1 MFGVEM
7 RGGGTRGRPEL
18 GAPHRRRDGD
28 GGGEQA
34 AGRGPH
40 AARGAAVASLT
51 EPRGRG
57 PGDRVLLVV
66 AVHLEYHRLR
76 LDVLH
81 EAPGHGGGDV
91 LNMIE
96 VERRSLAAVLQ
107 RLSREGLVVTVDK
120 TRINHQHDNQIFR
133 KSMKSYLN

>member
-1 MFGVEM
+1 MEM

-18 GAPHRRRDGD
+18 GAPHRRRDWD
-28 GGGEQA
+28 GRGEQA

-40 AARGAAVASLT
+40 AARGAAVAGLA
-51 EPRGRG
+51 EPGGRG

-81 EAPGHGGGDV
+81 EAPGDGRGDV
-91 LNMIE
+91 LNVIE
-96 VERRSLAAVLQ
+96 VERRSFAAVLQ
-107 RLSREGLVVTVDK
+107 RLSGEGLVVTVDK
-120 TRINHQHDNQIFR
+120 TRIHSSALASNIQE
-133 KSMKSYLN
+133 SMNSYLN